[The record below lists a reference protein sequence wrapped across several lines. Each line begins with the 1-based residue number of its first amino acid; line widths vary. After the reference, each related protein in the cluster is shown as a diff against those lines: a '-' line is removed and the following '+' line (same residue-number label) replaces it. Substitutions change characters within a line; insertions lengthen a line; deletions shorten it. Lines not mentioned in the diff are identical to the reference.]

1 MRRRGLESA
10 AAATVL
16 IACLL
21 LAGTAAGD
29 PGSEKAQ
36 VDGQLGQLR
45 DRAADAERR
54 AGVLTEELSAVAG
67 RVRQLQAGVSAQQA
81 RLDVLENTLSRART
95 RLGTLDRRI
104 ATQTARLTRLR
115 GEYRAALGRLELRV
129 RELYMSD
136 RPDLI
141 AFVLGTASFTD
152 LIDNLELLGRIGRQD
167 KRIAA
172 QVRGARDGVREARRR
187 ARIARRE
194 AARIEAA
201 ADAAA
206 TEQRGVVIRL
216 VASRDAL
223 VAAEQAKS
231 ATLASI
237 EDGQADVHAEIEAL
251 EDRSAELAAQIRQSQ
266 QESSSS
272 PPIPPPSGNGILGWP
287 VSGTV
292 VSGFGMRWGRM
303 HEGIDITAAMNTP
316 VHASAAG
323 RVINAGWLGGYG
335 NLVVVDHGGG
345 LSTAYAHN
353 TSFAVSVGDT
363 VSAGQVIAYSGSTGN
378 SSGPHVHFEVRVN
391 GSAVDP
397 LGYL

>member
-10 AAATVL
+10 AAAAVL

-81 RLDVLENTLSRART
+81 RLDVLEGTLSRART

-115 GEYRAALGRLELRV
+115 GEYRAALGQLELRV

-172 QVRGARDGVREARRR
+172 QVKGARDGVREARRQTTRR
-187 ARIARRE
+187 AARGRAARGRGGRGGDRAARR
-194 AARIEAA
+194 R
-201 ADAAA
+201 
-206 TEQRGVVIRL
+206 
-216 VASRDAL
+216 
-223 VAAEQAKS
+223 
-231 ATLASI
+231 
-237 EDGQADVHAEIEAL
+237 H
-251 EDRSAELAAQIRQSQ
+251 
-266 QESSSS
+266 
-272 PPIPPPSGNGILGWP
+272 PP
-287 VSGTV
+287 
-292 VSGFGMRWGRM
+292 GR
-303 HEGIDITAAMNTP
+303 EP
-316 VHASAAG
+316 
-323 RVINAGWLGGYG
+323 
-335 NLVVVDHGGG
+335 
-345 LSTAYAHN
+345 
-353 TSFAVSVGDT
+353 
-363 VSAGQVIAYSGSTGN
+363 
-378 SSGPHVHFEVRVN
+378 
-391 GSAVDP
+391 
-397 LGYL
+397 